1 MVSIFSSGM
10 HKFEREFT
18 SMVQKIWKSYGLI
31 CNMLEIWE
39 AITYMYLLFLHII
52 MVYIFLHYLF
62 WDLRL
67 GELFFFYIYEIF
79 VLKERLKPLKK
90 FFFIIKVVS

>member
-1 MVSIFSSGM
+1 M

-18 SMVQKIWKSYGLI
+18 SMVQKIWKNYGLI
-31 CNMLEIWE
+31 CNVLEICE
-39 AITYMYLLFLHII
+39 AITFMYLLFLHII

-67 GELFFFYIYEIF
+67 GEFFFYIYEIF

-90 FFFIIKVVS
+90 FFYN